1 MRIERIREDRVEG
14 WSRTMADVIWED
26 REAPRQTLVIEARD
40 PFGADLQPS
49 CDAMLVALLPLA
61 QWMGERRVRIEGT
74 ICCRLRDG
82 LGAASDLFSLWYDR
96 CRPLRI
102 EASHGFAP
110 TVPRGT
116 PRAASLLSGGID
128 ALSLLRAN
136 RLEYPSDHP
145 SFIRDCFVLFGLNTF
160 DADADGPKADRLAVF
175 DALVARMEPF
185 ASRANATLIPIRTN
199 IRALYPDYGSW
210 QSVGFGAGML
220 SAALSMPGR
229 IDRVEL
235 GSAGVGMR
243 QPPRG
248 SHPWL
253 DHHFSTEAVTVRH
266 AQVPLSR
273 FEKTR
278 IVSDWDDALGVLRT
292 CFYLK
297 VPAPGLINCGECE
310 KCVRTMLALVAL
322 GKLDR
327 AATFAVRD
335 VTPSM
340 LEAVRIDEQIGVL
353 YYTQCIDALVARG
366 RDDLAMPLRQKIDA
380 FRRRDRRRRLRALG
394 KKVITFWR

>member
-14 WSRTMADVIWED
+14 WDRIMADVIWED
-26 REAPRQTLVIEARD
+26 REAPAQTLVIQARD

-82 LGAASDLFSLWYDR
+82 LGAATDLFSLWYQR
-96 CRPLRI
+96 CGPLRI
-102 EASHGFAP
+102 EPSHGFAP
-110 TVPRGT
+110 TVPRRE

-136 RLEYPSDHP
+136 RLEYRADHP
-145 SFIRDCFVLFGLNTF
+145 GFIRDCFLLFGLNSF
-160 DADADGPKADRLAVF
+160 DADAEGPKAERLAVF

-185 ASRANATLIPIRTN
+185 AARAGAMLIPIRTN
-199 IRALYPDYGSW
+199 IRALYPDYVSW

-235 GSAGVGMR
+235 GSAGVAMR

-253 DHHFSTEAVTVRH
+253 DHHYSTEAVTVRH

-278 IVSDWDDALGVLRT
+278 LVSDWADGLAVLRT
-292 CFYLK
+292 CFYQTI
-297 VPAPGLINCGECE
+297 PAPGLINCGECE
-310 KCVRTMLALVAL
+310 KCIRTMLALVAL

-327 AATFAVRD
+327 APTFAAND
-335 VTPSM
+335 VSPSM
-340 LEAVRIDEQIGVL
+340 LDCVHIDDQLGVL
-353 YYTQCIDALVARG
+353 YYSQCIDALIARN
-366 RDDLAMPLRQKIDA
+366 REDLAGPLRQKIDA
-380 FRRRDRRRRLRALG
+380 FRRRERRQRLRALV
-394 KKVITFWR
+394 KKIVRFGR

>member
-1 MRIERIREDRVEG
+1 MRIERVREDRAEG
-14 WSRTMADVIWED
+14 WGRIMADVIWED
-26 REAPRQTLVIEARD
+26 REAPAQTLVIQARD

-49 CDAMLVALLPLA
+49 SDAMLIALLPLA
-61 QWMGERRVRIEGT
+61 QWMGERRVRIEGS

-82 LGAASDLFSLWYDR
+82 LGAATDLFSLWYER
-96 CRPLRI
+96 CRPVRI

-110 TVPRGT
+110 TVPRGE

-136 RLEYPSDHP
+136 RLEYSADHP
-145 SFIRDCFVLFGLNTF
+145 GFIRDCFLLFGLNSF
-160 DADADGPKADRLAVF
+160 DEDADGPKAERLAVF
-175 DALVARMEPF
+175 DALVARMGPF
-185 ASRANATLIPIRTN
+185 AARAEATLIPMRTN
-199 IRALYPDYGSW
+199 IRALYPDYVSW
-210 QSVGFGAGML
+210 LSVGFGAGML

-266 AQVPLSR
+266 AQVPLNR

-278 IVSDWDDALGVLRT
+278 LVSDWDDGLAVLRS
-292 CFYLK
+292 CFYQTI
-297 VPAPGLINCGECE
+297 PARGLINCGECE

-327 AATFAVRD
+327 APTFAAND
-335 VTPSM
+335 VSPSM
-340 LEAVRIDEQIGVL
+340 LDLVRIDDHIGAL
-353 YYTQCIDALVARG
+353 YYTQCIDALIARG
-366 RDDLAMPLRQKIDA
+366 RGDLATPLQQKIDT
-380 FRRRDRRRRLRALG
+380 FRRRVRRQRLRALAKEIVG
-394 KKVITFWR
+394 FWR